1 MKVTIITV
9 VFNCGSYIEDCIRSV
24 ISQQY
29 TDIEYIVI
37 DGFSTDGTFD
47 IVNRYQAHI
56 SHCISEP
63 DEGMYHAL
71 NKGISMATGELVGI
85 LNADDFLQD
94 SQVVTELVRCVR
106 ENDCDA
112 VYGNLHYVKRRDP
125 TIISRK
131 WISKSAVLR
140 DFEKG
145 WMPAHP
151 TLFIKR
157 IYFDLYGNYAVNLG
171 TAADYELIL
180 RFLYTHR
187 LKAVFLDKLMVN
199 MRTGGLSNG
208 SLLNLYHALRY
219 DYKAMR
225 FHQIP
230 SPIIAITFKKIRK
243 LRQFF
248 WRSGRP
254 KRI

>member
-1 MKVTIITV
+1 
-9 VFNCGSYIEDCIRSV
+9 V

-29 TDIEYIVI
+29 ADIEYIVI

-47 IVNRYQAHI
+47 IVNRYLAHI
-56 SHCISEP
+56 SHCVSEP

-85 LNADDFLQD
+85 LNADDFLED

-125 TIISRK
+125 NIISRK
-131 WISKSAVLR
+131 WVSKSAGLH
-140 DFEKG
+140 DFERG

-157 IYFDLYGNYAVNLG
+157 IYFDLYGNYALNLG

-187 LKAVFLDKLMVN
+187 LKAVFLNKLMVN

-208 SLLNLYHALRY
+208 SFVKLYRAFWY

-225 FHQIP
+225 LHDIP
-230 SPIIAITFKKIRK
+230 SPFMAITFKKIRK

-248 WRSGRP
+248 WSSGRP

>member
-1 MKVTIITV
+1 LKVSIITV

-29 TDIEYIVI
+29 ADIEYIVI

-56 SHCISEP
+56 SHWVSEP

-71 NKGISMATGELVGI
+71 NKGLSMATGELVGI
-85 LNADDFLQD
+85 LNADDYLED

-106 ENDCDA
+106 ENNCDA

-131 WISKSAVLR
+131 WVSKPAAPR

-157 IYFDLYGNYAVNLG
+157 VYFDLYGNYAVNLG

-187 LKAVFLDKLMVN
+187 LKAVFLDRLMVN

-208 SLLNLYHALRY
+208 SFLNLYQAFRH
-219 DYKAMR
+219 DYRAMR
-225 FHQIP
+225 FHRIP

-248 WRSGRP
+248 WTSTRP